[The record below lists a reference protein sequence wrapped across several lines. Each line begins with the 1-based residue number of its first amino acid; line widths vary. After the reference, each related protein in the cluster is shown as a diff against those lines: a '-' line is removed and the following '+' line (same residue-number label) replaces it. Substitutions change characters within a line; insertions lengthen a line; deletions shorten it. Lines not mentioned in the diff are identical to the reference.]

1 VVGRRLRVY
10 WPLDDAWYEGRVDAY
25 DAGSRKHRVKY
36 DDGEEEQVDL
46 GKERFEWPATG
57 EESTP
62 LPARKL
68 RRLRRMSDTA
78 VAKSPGLVEDGG
90 GDSTEDW
97 KRDTVADEDSEEVEL
112 DDEEEEVVAVRSRK
126 GKTRH
131 SLPMSGSTP
140 STLGSGLTSASE
152 STISKRKKVDV
163 GSLGCA
169 KKFSFETFNT
179 TGKVDPEVLL
189 SCGRKEQTTGNANTA
204 LTGEAAERFGQRDVE
219 KFKFLGE

>member
-1 VVGRRLRVY
+1 MAAAAEVVGRRLRVY

-46 GKERFEWPATG
+46 GKERFEWAATG

-140 STLGSGLTSASE
+140 STLGSGLTSASG
-152 STISKRKKVDV
+152 STISKMKKVDV
-163 GSLGCA
+163 ASLDCA
-169 KKFSFETFNT
+169 KKFSFETVNT
-179 TGKVDPEVLL
+179 TGKVDPEVPL
-189 SCGRKEQTTGNANTA
+189 SCGRSK
-204 LTGEAAERFGQRDVE
+204 
-219 KFKFLGE
+219 